1 MLKFMR
7 VFFADKLLLVS
18 AAAAVLCAFS
28 PAVQAFA
35 QNDVPDAT
43 PEAAAP
49 KIYTEQEISSF
60 DIVKLKDIA
69 SADSIDQKSPLALY
83 CLAQKYKNSGDVK
96 NSEESFKKLIQAYPK
111 HYLAPKACLELASIY
126 SQAKRESDEI
136 EILNSLS
143 SGYPEYGENIT
154 ALYKSAQ
161 IMKKRKNIDEM
172 YKKLAEAETLF
183 AGKPE
188 IIPVLFMSANEYLRN
203 YNTKKALEKFEALLK
218 IKELTISQR
227 AQAMLGKAASY
238 EYNAEP
244 ENAMMIYDEIL
255 KTRELDKS
263 ILEMADKSKLNLA
276 KAPKTPLVKTDEL
289 RSPETAGTGETG
301 LRISPAA
308 GTAESG
314 LRQIPPSTG
323 EVKVRITD

>member
-1 MLKFMR
+1 MLKYTR
-7 VFFADKLLLVS
+7 VFFIDKLLIAS
-18 AAAAVLCAFS
+18 AAAVVLSVFV
-28 PAVQAFA
+28 PAGYAFA
-35 QNDVPDAT
+35 QDDVPDAT
-43 PEAAAP
+43 AAAAAP

-69 SADSIDQKSPLALY
+69 AADSIDQKSPLALY
-83 CLAQKYKNSGDVK
+83 CLAQKYKTSGDIK
-96 NSEESFKKLIQAYPK
+96 TAEGSFKQLIQTYPK
-111 HYLAPKACLELASIY
+111 HYLAPKACLELASIF
-126 SQAKRESDEI
+126 SQEKRESEEI

-143 SGYPEYGENIT
+143 SGYPEYSENIT

-188 IIPVLFMSANEYLRN
+188 VIPVLFMSANEYLRN
-203 YNTKKALEKFEALLK
+203 YNTKKALEKFENLLK

-244 ENAMMIYDEIL
+244 EKAMMIYDEIL

-263 ILEMADKSKLNLA
+263 ILEMADKSKVNLS
-276 KAPKTPLVKTDEL
+276 KAPKSPLVKMDEL
-289 RSPETAGTGETG
+289 RSADAAGTTESG

-314 LRQIPPSTG
+314 LRQIPPSTS